1 MEVTRPSVLK
11 GTYMMIISQGLR
23 RRSFTRIGF
32 IYTYILASKAEFGSS
47 LRFREG
53 TPGRVLGPEG
63 GGGALKYERKSTT
76 GSSLARF
83 TPTDFR
89 NKQN

>member
-1 MEVTRPSVLK
+1 
-11 GTYMMIISQGLR
+11 MMIISQGLR

-32 IYTYILASKAEFGSS
+32 IYTYILVSKAEFGSS

-63 GGGALKYERKSTT
+63 GGGH
-76 GSSLARF
+76 
-83 TPTDFR
+83 
-89 NKQN
+89 

>member
-1 MEVTRPSVLK
+1 
-11 GTYMMIISQGLR
+11 MMIISQGLR

-53 TPGRVLGPEG
+53 TPGSRGLGAG
-63 GGGALKYERKSTT
+63 GGGA
-76 GSSLARF
+76 
-83 TPTDFR
+83 
-89 NKQN
+89 